1 MLTAKKVTCVKTPP
15 GFVGN
20 YVRFGYVTTGMYM
33 ETASYS
39 GIKGCNLNSEM
50 FCYLVIYLR
59 YSLHFILDFSYTLSS
74 VLASFREHF
83 DSLHR

>member
-20 YVRFGYVTTGMYM
+20 VTFGYVTTGMYI

-39 GIKGCNLNSEM
+39 GIKGCNMNSELLLSCCL
-50 FCYLVIYLR
+50 FTLL
-59 YSLHFILDFSYTLSS
+59 YSLHFILDLSNILLSS
-74 VLASFREHF
+74 VT
-83 DSLHR
+83 SLFSRTL

>member
-1 MLTAKKVTCVKTPP
+1 MLTAKVTCVKTPP

-20 YVRFGYVTTGMYM
+20 VRFGYVTTGMYM

-39 GIKGCNLNSEM
+39 DIKGCNLNSEM
-50 FCYLVIYLR
+50 FCYLVIYLP

-74 VLASFREHF
+74 VISFFREHF

>member
-20 YVRFGYVTTGMYM
+20 VMFGYVTMGMYM

-50 FCYLVIYLR
+50 FCYLVIYPTIFT
-59 YSLHFILDFSYTLSS
+59 SCYTRL
-74 VLASFREHF
+74 E
-83 DSLHR
+83 

>member
-15 GFVGN
+15 GFVEN
-20 YVRFGYVTTGMYM
+20 VRFGYVTTGMYM

-50 FCYLVIYLR
+50 LLSCYLFTLFTSFYTRLQLYIITR
-59 YSLHFILDFSYTLSS
+59 FFS
-74 VLASFREHF
+74 
-83 DSLHR
+83 

>member
-15 GFVGN
+15 GFVEN
-20 YVRFGYVTTGMYM
+20 VRFGYVTTGMYM

-50 FCYLVIYLR
+50 FCYLVIYLP
-59 YSLHFILDFSYTLSS
+59 YSLHFILDFSYTLS
-74 VLASFREHF
+74 LGSFREHF
-83 DSLHR
+83 DSLHH